1 MKNILVTGACGFIGF
16 HLTLK
21 LLKKK
26 INVIGID
33 NMDDYYDV
41 NLKTDRLKIL
51 KQYKNFKFFKENI
64 LNKKKLRNIF
74 SKNKFNYVCHL
85 AAQAGVRFSISNPQK
100 YIDTNISGF
109 QNILDLSNQFKI
121 KHLLFASSSSV
132 YGINKQKELD
142 ESKPTEHPISVYA
155 ATKKSNEM
163 FAHVYSSL
171 FNLPTTGL
179 RFFTVYGPYGR
190 PDMSLYTFSSL
201 IKENKKISLYNKGKM
216 GRSFTYIDDVV
227 EIIIKLVKK
236 IPKKTKFK
244 KLKTNYSNCPF
255 RLVNVGNPKKYSLK
269 QYVKIIEKNLSKKA
283 LIKLES
289 MQLGDVRETTAS
301 IKNLNKLMDKKK
313 FTSLETGIKKYINWF
328 NARKN

>member
-1 MKNILVTGACGFIGF
+1 MKNILVTGTCGFIGF

-41 NLKTDRLKIL
+41 NLKIDRLKIL

-201 IKENKKISLYNKGKM
+201 IRENKKISLFNKGKM

>member
-1 MKNILVTGACGFIGF
+1 MKNILVTGTCGFIGF